1 MKKRLFILLP
11 LLLHLLCSSCLRDVV
26 LKLDPAPSVLVLNAS
41 VTPDHEVAAFLSKSW
56 FLLDSVP
63 QYLLP
68 DKGVSIDV
76 YVNDIFRGAMQRSD
90 NPADSTEY
98 KGQYKLPGCYVK
110 AGDKVRFQAEAAGF
124 LPVEGETRIPQK
136 SEIVALDTVFYSNTY
151 NMYIYLTLHDD
162 PSERNYYRLV
172 VERLAEY
179 HKGDSVMLV
188 STYCDDEWYRNSIA
202 GDYFGKVFPVYG
214 NFKLNYEDPVFQPD
228 IPSVDNRGGSFRGI
242 FSDDLFNGKEYAVA
256 CSLSP
261 DYSFVTDTLSATV
274 HYDIHLL
281 SISEDYYNYLKVIR
295 NFSILLGDA
304 NMNSQ
309 LEPTASYSNVTDGF
323 GVVTGYQKSTRR
335 ITMPIGSVPPF
346 FNPVWGI
353 YGR

>member
-11 LLLHLLCSSCLRDVV
+11 LMLHLLCSSCLRDVV
-26 LKLDPAPSVLVLNAS
+26 LKLDPVPPVLVLNAS
-41 VTPDHEVAAFLSKSW
+41 VTPDREVAAFLSKSW

-68 DKGVSIDV
+68 DKGVNIDV
-76 YVNDIFRGAMQRSD
+76 YVNDTFRGAMQCSD
-90 NPADSTEY
+90 NPSDSTEY
-98 KGQYKLPGCYVK
+98 KGQYKLSGCYVK
-110 AGDKVRFQAEAAGF
+110 AGDKVRLQAEVPGF
-124 LPVEGETRIPQK
+124 VPITGETKIPQK
-136 SEIVALDTVFYSNTY
+136 SEIAALDTAFYSNAY
-151 NMYIYLTLHDD
+151 NMYVYLTLRDD

-179 HKGDSVMLV
+179 HKGDSVMWK
-188 STYCDDEWYRNSIA
+188 SQFCDDNGSRPSIS
-202 GDYFGKVFPVYG
+202 GDNFDVNDNFFFNWLSLTYG
-214 NFKLNYEDPVFQPD
+214 DPVFQPD
-228 IPSVDNRGGSFRGI
+228 IPSADNNTNGFCRGI
-242 FSDDLFNGKEYAVA
+242 FSDDLFNGKEYTVTF
-256 CSLSP
+256 SLYP
-261 DYSFVTDTLSATV
+261 DHSFVTDTLSATV

-281 SISEDYYNYLKVIR
+281 SISEDYYNYLRVIR

-335 ITMPIGSVPPF
+335 ITMPIGSLPPY
-346 FNPVWGI
+346 
-353 YGR
+353 YGW

>member
-11 LLLHLLCSSCLRDVV
+11 LMLHLLCSSCLRDVV
-26 LKLDPAPSVLVLNAS
+26 LKLDPVPPVLVLNAS
-41 VTPDHEVAAFLSKSW
+41 VTPDREVAAFLSKSW

-68 DKGVSIDV
+68 DKGVNIDV
-76 YVNDIFRGAMQRSD
+76 YVNDTFRGAMQCSD
-90 NPADSTEY
+90 NPSDSTEY
-98 KGQYKLPGCYVK
+98 KGQYKLSGCYVK
-110 AGDKVRFQAEAAGF
+110 AGDKVRLQAEVPGF
-124 LPVEGETRIPQK
+124 VPVTGETKIPQK
-136 SEIVALDTVFYSNTY
+136 SEIAALDTAFYSNAY
-151 NMYIYLTLHDD
+151 NMYVYLTLRDD
-162 PSERNYYRLV
+162 PSERNYYRLI

-188 STYCDDEWYRNSIA
+188 STYCDDGWYRNSIV
-202 GDYFGKVFPVYG
+202 GDYFGEDFPIYG
-214 NFKLNYEDPVFQPD
+214 SFQLNYEDPVFQPD
-228 IPSVDNRGGSFRGI
+228 IPSIDYTNGSCRGI

-256 CSLSP
+256 CSLPP

-281 SISEDYYNYLKVIR
+281 SISEDYYNYLRVIR

-335 ITMPIGSVPPF
+335 ITMPIGSLPPY
-346 FNPVWGI
+346 
-353 YGR
+353 YGW